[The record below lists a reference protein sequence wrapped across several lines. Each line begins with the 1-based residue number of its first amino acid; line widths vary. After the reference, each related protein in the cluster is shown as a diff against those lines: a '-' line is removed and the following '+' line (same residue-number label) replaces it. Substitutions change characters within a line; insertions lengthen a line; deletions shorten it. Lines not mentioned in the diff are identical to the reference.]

1 MYNEYKVKSME
12 NKVISL
18 NENSLIASNE
28 VTPEL
33 FNSYINYLDVSEK
46 TLSTYTRALKQFN
59 YYLLENNIK
68 KPSREDVINFREELK
83 QTGHKPTTIQNYIIA
98 IRLFFNWT
106 SQYGYYPNI
115 TDHLKGAKISREHK
129 KDYLTPTQIKEV
141 LNSIDLTSKEGL
153 RDYAI
158 ISLMVTGGLRT
169 IEVVRA
175 NIGDFKPLGN
185 DMVLYVQGKG
195 REEKAEY
202 IKIAKPVEKA
212 IHEYLSTRKNK
223 DNEMPLFVSISNN
236 SSDKRLST
244 RSVSGIAKKYMVQSG
259 YDSPRLTAH
268 SLRHSA
274 VTISLMANKDIRE
287 VQQFARHKNIATT
300 LIYDHAL
307 EMAKNTCN
315 EAIANKI
322 F

>member
-1 MYNEYKVKSME
+1 ME
-12 NKVISL
+12 NEVIALEKNNLVSQ
-18 NENSLIASNE
+18 EI
-28 VTPEL
+28 TPDL
-33 FNSYINYLDVSEK
+33 FNSYIKYLDVSEK
-46 TLSTYTRALKQFN
+46 TLNTYTKALRQFN
-59 YYLLENNIK
+59 YYLLANGIK

-83 QTGHKPTTIQNYIIA
+83 ESGHKPTTIQNYIIA

-129 KDYLTPTQIKEV
+129 KDYLTPAQIKEV
-141 LNSIDLTSKEGL
+141 LNSIDTTTKEGI

-158 ISLMVTGGLRT
+158 VSLMVTGGLRT
-169 IEVVRA
+169 IEVTRA
-175 NIGDFKPLGN
+175 NIGDLKPLGN
-185 DMVLYVQGKG
+185 DIVLYVQGKG

-212 IHEYLSTRKNK
+212 LYRYLNTRENK
-223 DNEMPLFVSISNN
+223 DNDAPLFVSLSNN
-236 SSDKRLST
+236 STDKRLST
-244 RSVSGIAKKYMVQSG
+244 RSVSGIAKKYMVESG
-259 YDSPRLTAH
+259 YNSPRLTAH

-315 EAIANKI
+315 EAIASTI